1 MGAPQGTSMSSVPTG
16 ASAGLDAGANGQ
28 IEIKDSVIGP
38 DSTIAAVQLEP
49 LEKTATETTGTAS
62 STSTTKS
69 QGIAGV
75 LDSLADSQPGKSAT
89 DMLNQASS
97 EFETLHETCK

>member
-38 DSTIAAVQLEP
+38 DSTIAAVLRPPVLLP
-49 LEKTATETTGTAS
+49 LPVRLSPRE
-62 STSTTKS
+62 S
-69 QGIAGV
+69 QGYSTAWPI
-75 LDSLADSQPGKSAT
+75 LSRENLQPI
-89 DMLNQASS
+89 
-97 EFETLHETCK
+97 C